1 MLNIQVQNH
10 LSGTA
15 VSSDV
20 ILLAGCYIT
29 GNLKAVCVEL
39 LDELT
44 AAYNGMLNVDVIL
57 LTGGT
62 GTAWE
67 KYIREYYKDTKALE
81 IILAGDGKDAFR
93 ANVKGYY
100 NMLVSR
106 CR

>member
-1 MLNIQVQNH
+1 MTGVQTCALPISYNF
-10 LSGTA
+10 TK
-15 VSSDV
+15 DF
-20 ILLAGCYIT
+20 YR
-29 GNLKAVCVEL
+29 NLKAVCVEL

-67 KYIREYYKDTKALE
+67 KYIRDYYKDTKALE

-93 ANVKGYY
+93 ANVMGYY